1 MIYYYWCF
9 LGRSYKYEP
18 GLCDGCNDISMM
30 AYESEKISI
39 LNINGAYYRCVT
51 WGMSKTDANHGL
63 NNSELDYR
71 NSL

>member
-1 MIYYYWCF
+1 
-9 LGRSYKYEP
+9 
-18 GLCDGCNDISMM
+18 MM

-71 NSL
+71 NSLWTWTLV

>member
-1 MIYYYWCF
+1 M
-9 LGRSYKYEP
+9 
-18 GLCDGCNDISMM
+18 SMM

-51 WGMSKTDANHGL
+51 WGMSKTDANHSL